1 MRAAGCIAERKKFIL
16 DDFEVQGTRRKQVL
30 LIEPH
35 LWRYALYRAY
45 LNLVGE
51 ASRYYLGWLWWL
63 LEPIAMTGVFYLV
76 FTYIRSSNI
85 ENFAYFLIVGITMWL
100 WFANGVSNS
109 TDSIAVSRSIISQV
123 RVPKLLF
130 PIIAVSSATLKQGFV
145 FAIVA
150 ILMGAIFG
158 LNAAWFSL
166 PVLAFTQFIMI
177 LAVAST
183 VAFVC
188 CWVRDVRFIVR
199 SGLTLM
205 MFCSGIFFSIEG
217 LRPEHQELFRLNPM
231 FVMIEQ
237 YRLVLMHAGVP
248 DFLWCAKVAAVG
260 ILWLLGVRLAFERYD
275 VTLTRRV
282 ID

>member
-1 MRAAGCIAERKKFIL
+1 MSSSHPQRGTPTLDSRALGWGPPRGGQL
-16 DDFEVQGTRRKQVL
+16 L
-30 LIEPH
+30 LIETH

-63 LEPIAMTGVFYLV
+63 LEPIAMTAVFYVV

-85 ENFAYFLIVGITMWL
+85 DNFAYFLIVGITMWL
-100 WFANGVSNS
+100 WFANGVANS
-109 TDSIAVSRSIISQV
+109 TDCIAVSRSIISYI

-145 FAIVA
+145 FAIVLM
-150 ILMGAIFG
+150 LMGAIFG
-158 LNAAWFSL
+158 PNGAWLVL
-166 PVLAFTQFIMI
+166 PVLALAQFLMT

-183 VAFVC
+183 VAFAC
-188 CWVRDVRFIVR
+188 CWVRDFRFIVR

-205 MFCSGIFFSIEG
+205 MFCSGIFYSIEG
-217 LRPEHQELFRLNPM
+217 MQPEHQELFRLNPM

-237 YRLVLMHAGVP
+237 YRLVLMHASAP
-248 DFLWCAKVAAVG
+248 DLFWCAKVAAAAL
-260 ILWLLGVRLAFERYD
+260 LWLWVVRSAFERFD
-275 VTLTRRV
+275 LTLTRRV